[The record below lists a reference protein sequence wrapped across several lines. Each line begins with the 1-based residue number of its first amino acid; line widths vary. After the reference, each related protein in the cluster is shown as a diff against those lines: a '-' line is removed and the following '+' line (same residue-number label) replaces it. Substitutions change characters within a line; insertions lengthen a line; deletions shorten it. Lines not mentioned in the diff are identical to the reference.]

1 MTRLRFP
8 LIVLAALYLGAF
20 PNASFAHGGQ
30 IEVGGGSKGPV
41 TLTVAQSK
49 ALDLKLATAE
59 LRPLENLLKLNGALA
74 VMPDAQADV
83 SLRISGR
90 VSSLNA
96 KLGDL
101 VHKGDVLA
109 QVESRAVGNPPP
121 TVPVKAPIDGIVDA
135 RGVIVG
141 QAVEPNTSL
150 FHISDRARMLVIAK
164 AYEEDVGKVQS
175 GQLAHIRLL
184 AYPTSIIA
192 GKVALISPV
201 LDPQSRTV
209 DIWVEIANPDYRF
222 KPDMFANVG
231 LVLGDSAAKLAIPN
245 EAILEAGGEK
255 FVFVREGNKF
265 QRTDI
270 IVGAADDTY
279 SEVASGLVPGDEVVT
294 QGAREIYTMWLT
306 GTAAP
311 PEKN

>member
-1 MTRLRFP
+1 VSAAILC
-8 LIVLAALYLGAF
+8 LAAI
-20 PNASFAHGGQ
+20 PTASYAHGGQ
-30 IEVGGGSKGPV
+30 IEVGGGPKGPV
-41 TLTVAQSK
+41 TLTLAQSQ
-49 ALDLKLATAE
+49 ALNLTLATAE
-59 LRPLENLLKLNGALA
+59 LRPLENLLKLNGALS

-83 SLRISGR
+83 SVRISGR

-109 QVESRAVGNPPP
+109 HIESRAVGDPPP
-121 TVPVKAPIDGIVDA
+121 TVPVKTPIDGIVDA
-135 RGVIVG
+135 RPVIVG

-184 AYPTSIIA
+184 AYPGTTIA
-192 GKVALISPV
+192 GKVTLISPA

-209 DIWVEIANPDYRF
+209 DIWVEIANADYRF
-222 KPDMFANVG
+222 KPDMFARAD
-231 LVLGDSAAKLAIPN
+231 LVLGDSAAKLSIPN
-245 EAILEAGGEK
+245 EAILEAAGDQ
-255 FVFVREGNKF
+255 FVFVREGNKY

-270 IVGAADDTY
+270 TIGASDDAF
-279 SEVASGLVPGDEVVT
+279 SEVTSGLVPGDEVVT
-294 QGAREIYTMWLT
+294 QGAREVYTMWLT
-306 GTAAP
+306 GASAPAA
-311 PEKN
+311 EKK